1 MTKKLYIPTSSLNF
15 NNILSSESIS
25 PKSFYIERNFGTK
38 RFELINKNN
47 IENCIILYE
56 EFSNFDIPK
65 SDRENH
71 PLTIEIAVNDNFIKK
86 LNKIKEGIY
95 ACTFTININP
105 WNTRFI
111 FFSENDKNIA
121 LSLSDSNI
129 ETKPNLY
136 LKKIFV
142 EERPKKNYEVIN
154 HSSVINIDEIKKDFR
169 INRLK
174 GFLYGYYIGTLLS
187 TTKENVETLSTYREI
202 YDIFVSI
209 LSTNSDRK
217 PNTNQNKKLDSLFNK
232 LSLRSKLYNCISS
245 ILSNWWADKLLKII
259 YPIIN
264 RYISHQDLNKTEILK
279 HLSETDNQEEN
290 KAIKLIEEKIFDI
303 DNNIIENNS
312 VFLSVSDKEVI
323 ISDENLK
330 EINTQLIQTDMD
342 KKVFIAWINRIFLSG
357 NYEGKIN
364 IEKIDFSKNLTYC
377 AKDIYADSWEKS
389 PIRKSLNDLRKH
401 LVGKEFDFNWNNY
414 LLSSLAAFIIKGE
427 DWEKLLH
434 FCQSKGMYDY
444 RLSFAFYGAFKG
456 FANMERNFTD
466 ILYTKNKNYV
476 SEVYKEFH
484 RQLFEEE
491 IVSDKDN
498 KDSTI
503 LKTEIQSVK
512 VENSNT
518 FAEKVWNTA
527 KSSKKS
533 PLTPKEREGI
543 ECNEDG
549 RKFIELDNQIHKKES
564 NITSND
570 CTAVVTTNNKVHDV
584 VSKSIN
590 EYKTSGKKIKEKYI
604 EELKNISNKCLN
616 LNDLKNKVRIKR
628 NELILIL
635 KKNIDDELYDNNL
648 FSKKHFLDDLD
659 DIMKKFSSEQKDRL
673 KENWDYT
680 KEETKSKKDHIDH
693 FINLCKKEGK
703 GELKSKI
710 LNGVFT
716 EDIADIFSKE
726 LIDKYE

>member
-25 PKSFYIERNFGTK
+25 PKSFYIKRNFGTK
-38 RFELINKNN
+38 RFELINENN

-71 PLTIEIAVNDNFIKK
+71 PLTIEIAVNDNFIEK

-111 FFSENDKNIA
+111 FFSEKDKTIA
-121 LSLSDSNI
+121 LSLSDSYI

-136 LKKIFV
+136 LKRIFV
-142 EERPKKNYEVIN
+142 EERPKKNYDVIN
-154 HSSVINIDEIKKDFR
+154 HSVEINTDEIKKDFR

-323 ISDENLK
+323 IFDENLK

-364 IEKIDFSKNLTYC
+364 IEKRDFSKDLTYC
-377 AKDIYADSWEKS
+377 AKDIYTDSWEKS

-401 LVGKEFDFNWNNY
+401 LVGEEFDFNWNND

-444 RLSFAFYGAFKG
+444 RLCFAFYGAFKG
-456 FANMERNFTD
+456 FANMERDFTD
-466 ILYTKNKNYV
+466 ILYTKDKNYV

-484 RQLFEEE
+484 RQLFGEE
-491 IVSDKDN
+491 IVSDKYN

-503 LKTEIQSVK
+503 LKIEIQSVK
-512 VENSNT
+512 VENNNT
-518 FAEKVWNTA
+518 FAEKVWNIA

-533 PLTPKEREGI
+533 PLTKKEMDGI
-543 ECNEDG
+543 TYSLNNCNEDE
-549 RKFIELDNQIHKKES
+549 RKFIELLDNQIPKGSKVFKSLQKEFYPNYNNNDKKTKKNVEKNTIVKKE
-564 NITSND
+564 
-570 CTAVVTTNNKVHDV
+570 
-584 VSKSIN
+584 
-590 EYKTSGKKIKEKYI
+590 
-604 EELKNISNKCLN
+604 
-616 LNDLKNKVRIKR
+616 
-628 NELILIL
+628 NELSLFSSKL
-635 KKNIDDELYDNNL
+635 LVDDNIDNILNIIKPIIQSENDYKIIEKEI
-648 FSKKHFLDDLD
+648 SKLWKEYQPTEGYYYKREDSRTNYHF
-659 DIMKKFSSEQKDRL
+659 
-673 KENWDYT
+673 
-680 KEETKSKKDHIDH
+680 IDH
-693 FINLCKKEGK
+693 FGNYCFSNSPYHKAID
-703 GELKSKI
+703 SKYREI
-710 LNGVFT
+710 IEKVQ
-716 EDIADIFSKE
+716 KE
-726 LIDKYE
+726 LRKHYE

>member
-25 PKSFYIERNFGTK
+25 PKSFYIERNFGSK
-38 RFELINKNN
+38 HFELINENN

-56 EFSNFDIPK
+56 EFSNFDISK

-71 PLTIEIAVNDNFIKK
+71 PLTIEIAVNDNFIEK

-121 LSLSDSNI
+121 LSLSDSYI

-136 LKKIFV
+136 LKRIFV
-142 EERPKKNYEVIN
+142 EEKPKKNYEVIN

-174 GFLYGYYIGTLLS
+174 GFLYGYYIGALLS

-232 LSLRSKLYNCISS
+232 LPFYSQLHNGISS
-245 ILSNWWADKLLKII
+245 ILGKENDKTDEILKFLFK
-259 YPIIN
+259 YK
-264 RYISHQDLNKTEILK
+264 YIDNKDLNKEEILK
-279 HLSETDNQEEN
+279 YLSKTDNQEEN

-303 DNNIIENNS
+303 YNNIIENNS
-312 VFLSVSDKEVI
+312 VLLSVSDKEVI

-364 IEKIDFSKNLTYC
+364 IEKIDFSKDLTYC
-377 AKDIYADSWEKS
+377 AKDIYTDSWEKS
-389 PIRKSLNDLRKH
+389 PIRKTLNDLRKH
-401 LVGKEFDFNWNNY
+401 LVGKEFDFNWNND

-456 FANMERNFTD
+456 FANMERDFTD
-466 ILYTKNKNYV
+466 ILYTKDKNYV

-484 RQLFEEE
+484 RQLFGEE

-512 VENSNT
+512 VENNNT

-527 KSSKKS
+527 ESSKKS

-543 ECNEDG
+543 EYSLNNCNEDG
-549 RKFIELDNQIHKKES
+549 RKFIELLDNQIPKG
-564 NITSND
+564 
-570 CTAVVTTNNKVHDV
+570 NKVF
-584 VSKSIN
+584 KSLQKEFYPN
-590 EYKTSGKKIKEKYI
+590 YNNNDKKTKKNTEKNTTKDADLFSSIKTKNIVDDDIQNILNIIRPITPAEDSKKIERKMTEFWEKYQPGG
-604 EELKNISNKCLN
+604 
-616 LNDLKNKVRIKR
+616 
-628 NELILIL
+628 
-635 KKNIDDELYDNNL
+635 Y
-648 FSKKHFLDDLD
+648 
-659 DIMKKFSSEQKDRL
+659 
-673 KENWDYT
+673 YY
-680 KEETKSKKDHIDH
+680 DHIDKYKRTNFDFIDH
-693 FINLCKKEGK
+693 FGK
-703 GELKSKI
+703 YCFSDRLWDKLNKSKYYKI
-710 LNGVFT
+710 IEEVQ
-716 EDIADIFSKE
+716 KE
-726 LIDKYE
+726 LRQYYE